1 MDSAAIVAR
10 RKALGLSQR
19 ALARDLGVHNSTVSR
34 WERAQCSPRGRNRAK
49 LIAKLSVEQPRMT
62 IMPCSLREANAYV
75 QKWHRHH
82 GPVVGAK
89 FAVAVRDATEVRGV
103 AIVGRPVARH
113 LDDGTTLEVTRVATD
128 GTPNACSSL
137 YGAAWRAAR
146 ALGYQRLITYKLK
159 TEPGISLRAANF
171 RRTATVTGRS
181 WSCSSRPR
189 GLHLIA
195 DKERWEISLGHA
207 DKSTPQAADAGRLL
221 GATDSAGG
229 GAGCLAG
236 AK

>member
-1 MDSAAIVAR
+1 MDSAAIVSR

-19 ALARDLGVHNSTVSR
+19 ALASALGVHVSTVSR
-34 WERAQCSPRGRNRAK
+34 WERARCSPCGCNRAK
-49 LIAKLSVEQPRMT
+49 LIAKLSVAQPRMT
-62 IMPCSLREANAYV
+62 IMPCTLREANAYV

-82 GPVVGAK
+82 GAVVGAK
-89 FAVAVRDATEVRGV
+89 FAMAVRDATEVRGV

-128 GTPNACSSL
+128 GAPNACSAL

-159 TEPGISLRAANF
+159 TEPGTSLRAANF
-171 RRTATVTGRS
+171 QRAATVAGRS

-189 GLHLIA
+189 GPHLIA
-195 DKERWEISLGHA
+195 DKERWEISLRPA
-207 DKSTPQAADAGRLL
+207 VKSPTQAAGTERLL
-221 GATDSAGG
+221 SSADSAGG
-229 GAGCLAG
+229 G
-236 AK
+236 